1 MIRPLQTTPH
11 LMLTLSLPEFMK
23 IAQTGRCRCESTL
36 DSVSQLKGKGT
47 ILRLLS
53 ELEMIIFVQSK
64 RKSFPHKMYKFTT
77 FFSNEPEL
85 NNHTNHSSLF
95 LH

>member
-1 MIRPLQTTPH
+1 MIRPLQTAPH

-36 DSVSQLKGKGT
+36 ESVSQLKGKGT

-64 RKSFPHKMYKFTT
+64 RKSFHKMHKFTT